1 MQRVIEHG
9 GQRLPLG
16 GINGYKHI
24 RGKQGKGKDKF
35 QGVSPKKMHRTRHC
49 GTALDA
55 ALAYAQ
61 MMEDVE
67 LGLESEQQQDKK
79 TCLPLASPATTVKPA
94 PMNLCS
100 SLPCVAV
107 APLSQQQAAAASA
120 RGVAV
125 AMAEPME
132 DMPRMSLA

>member
-1 MQRVIEHG
+1 
-9 GQRLPLG
+9 
-16 GINGYKHI
+16 
-24 RGKQGKGKDKF
+24 
-35 QGVSPKKMHRTRHC
+35 
-49 GTALDA
+49 
-55 ALAYAQ
+55 

-79 TCLPLASPATTVKPA
+79 ISLPLASLATTVKPA
-94 PMNLCS
+94 PMNICS

-107 APLSQQQAAAASA
+107 APLSQQQAQAAAASA

-125 AMAEPME
+125 AMAEPVE

>member
-1 MQRVIEHG
+1 MIEHG

-49 GTALDA
+49 DTALDA
-55 ALAYAQ
+55 SLAYAQ

-79 TCLPLASPATTVKPA
+79 ISLPLASPATTVKPA
-94 PMNLCS
+94 PMNFCS
-100 SLPCVAV
+100 SLPCVAA

-125 AMAEPME
+125 AMAEPVE

>member
-35 QGVSPKKMHRTRHC
+35 QGVSPKKLHRTRHC
-49 GTALDA
+49 DTPLEA

-79 TCLPLASPATTVKPA
+79 YLSL
-94 PMNLCS
+94 LRRRRRRS
-100 SLPCVAV
+100 SLH
-107 APLSQQQAAAASA
+107 L
-120 RGVAV
+120 
-125 AMAEPME
+125 
-132 DMPRMSLA
+132 